1 MVGLNTSLIVIRLMA
16 KRHPTGRSK
25 LFSNK
30 ILGSLLILA
39 VAFMYVEGVE
49 LFAQVIV
56 LAIGVILLIIK

>member
-1 MVGLNTSLIVIRLMA
+1 M
-16 KRHPTGRSK
+16 
-25 LFSNK
+25 FSNK